1 MKSLRA
7 TSALA
12 TQLSATRSGR
22 TALNISK
29 PTLSNTPLQQRS
41 FFNNPFVPAV
51 QSLTASRTLPYPHTV
66 LYDIISDVSSY
77 HNFLPFCQSSEIT
90 KFSKPDGD
98 GKRWPE
104 EGKLI
109 VGFNDDISESFYS
122 RIYCVPGE
130 VVEAVSGA
138 TETSLPDSKIPHH
151 NPRPAQGEDPARNAT
166 VLTHLMT
173 RWSLKPFP
181 YKPAPTASEG
191 SPQQNTSPLPA
202 RPQTE
207 VSLAIDYAF
216 ANPLYGALSAA
227 AAPKVADK
235 MIRAFEMRVKAML
248 DGPSMGGTDSAASSL
263 EGLLRKGRDEK
274 P

>member
-1 MKSLRA
+1 M
-7 TSALA
+7 
-12 TQLSATRSGR
+12 
-22 TALNISK
+22 NISR
-29 PTLSNTPLQQRS
+29 PIISTTPPQHHRT
-41 FFNNPFVPAV
+41 FFNNPFAPAV

-90 KFSKPDGD
+90 KFSKPDAD

-104 EGKLI
+104 EGKLVI
-109 VGFNDDISESFYS
+109 GFNSDINESFYS

-138 TETSLPDSKIPHH
+138 TETSLSAQRIEHH
-151 NPRPAQGEDPARNAT
+151 NPRPAEDQDPSRNAT

-181 YKPAPTASEG
+181 FKPGPTQG
-191 SPQQNTSPLPA
+191 SPQENTSPHPA

-207 VSLAIDYAF
+207 VNLAIDYAF
-216 ANPLYGALSAA
+216 ANPMYGVLSAA

-235 MIRAFEMRVKAML
+235 MIQAFETRVKAML
-248 DGPSMGGTDSAASSL
+248 DGPSMGGTDSAASTL